1 MSAELFSDQLRGAI
15 SQSGLSHYAICQATG
30 INKAALS
37 RFVNGKMG
45 LSLESIDK
53 IVAMLG
59 LRLEAPKKPRTK
71 RTGTDRLGNDPPP
84 DPNL

>member
-1 MSAELFSDQLRGAI
+1 MSTELFSDQLRRAI

-45 LSLESIDK
+45 LSLESIDR
-53 IVAMLG
+53 IVAVLS
-59 LRLEAPKKPRTK
+59 LRLEAPKRRK
-71 RTGTDRLGNDPPP
+71 
-84 DPNL
+84 